1 MRCGISKWTEQEAET
16 DNPSDGIITLPIALF
31 GFFYFP
37 DIPENTTA
45 TYLNE
50 SERKMAVTRLP
61 PLKEGGH
68 SISPISLMKRLF
80 LQPLL

>member
-1 MRCGISKWTEQEAET
+1 MHT
-16 DNPSDGIITLPIALF
+16 DNSSDGIITLPIALF

-50 SERKMAVTRLP
+50 SERKLAVARLP
-61 PLKEGGH
+61 PIKEGGH
-68 SISPISLMKRLF
+68 SINPFSLMKRLF